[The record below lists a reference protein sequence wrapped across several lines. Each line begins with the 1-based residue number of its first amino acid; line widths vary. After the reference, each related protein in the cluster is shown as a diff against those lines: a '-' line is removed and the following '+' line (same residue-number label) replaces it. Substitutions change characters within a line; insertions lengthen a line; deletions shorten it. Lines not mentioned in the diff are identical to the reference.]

1 MKTTMKIR
9 LLSLLAMALLFP
21 ATLCGQKLHRY
32 VVEVVTEPV
41 ERVVKVEKLI
51 NGDSRVVPQ
60 GRRRTVSYYEIIS
73 RTPLTLA
80 QCNDSIRLGRAR
92 LVPNPRRSRKVEED
106 LTLTTRKNMTMD
118 GEEGINPWDVEQTE
132 YDLMYEDPDL
142 YDFIAD

>member
-1 MKTTMKIR
+1 MKTRMKIR
-9 LLSLLAMALLFP
+9 LAGLLAVALLFP
-21 ATLCGQKLHRY
+21 VSLCGQKLHRY

-41 ERVVKVEKLI
+41 ERIVKVEKLI

-80 QCNDSIRLGRAR
+80 QCNDSIRLGKAR

-106 LTLTTRKNMTMD
+106 LTTRKNMTMD

>member
-1 MKTTMKIR
+1 MKTKMKIR
-9 LLSLLAMALLFP
+9 LLGLLAMALLFP

-41 ERVVKVEKLI
+41 ERNVKVEKLI

-92 LVPNPRRSRKVEED
+92 LVPNPRRSHKVEED
-106 LTLTTRKNMTMD
+106 LTTRKNMTMD
-118 GEEGINPWDVEQTE
+118 GDGDINPADADPTE
-132 YDLMYEDPDL
+132 YDLMQEDPDL
-142 YDFIAD
+142 YDFNAD

>member
-1 MKTTMKIR
+1 MKTKMKIR
-9 LLSLLAMALLFP
+9 LLGLLAMALLFP

-80 QCNDSIRLGRAR
+80 QCNDSIRLGKAR

-106 LTLTTRKNMTMD
+106 LLDHPQEHDD
-118 GEEGINPWDVEQTE
+118 GRRGGHQSLGCGADGVRPDV
-132 YDLMYEDPDL
+132 
-142 YDFIAD
+142 

>member
-1 MKTTMKIR
+1 MMFR
-9 LLSLLAMALLFP
+9 WMGLPVVFMLLPVALG
-21 ATLCGQKLHRY
+21 AQTLHRY

-41 ERVVKVEKLI
+41 ERDVKVEKLI
-51 NGDSRVVPQ
+51 NGDNRVVPQ
-60 GRRRTVSYYEIIS
+60 GRKRTVSFYEIIS

-92 LVPNPRRSRKVEED
+92 LVLNPHRSDKVEYD
-106 LTLTTRKNMTMD
+106 LWNRKNMTMD

>member
-1 MKTTMKIR
+1 MKTKMKIR
-9 LLSLLAMALLFP
+9 LLGLLAVALLFP
-21 ATLCGQKLHRY
+21 ATLCGQQLHRY

-41 ERVVKVEKLI
+41 ERDVKVDKLI
-51 NGDSRVVPQ
+51 NGESRVVPQ

-106 LTLTTRKNMTMD
+106 LLTRKNMTMD
-118 GEEGINPWDVEQTE
+118 GWEDIDVWDVDPTE

>member
-1 MKTTMKIR
+1 MMFR
-9 LLSLLAMALLFP
+9 WMGLPVVFMLLPVALG
-21 ATLCGQKLHRY
+21 AQTLHRY

-41 ERVVKVEKLI
+41 ERDVKVEKLI

-60 GRRRTVSYYEIIS
+60 GRKRTVSFYEIIS

-92 LVPNPRRSRKVEED
+92 LVPNPHRSDKVEYD
-106 LTLTTRKNMTMD
+106 LWNRKNMTMD

>member
-1 MKTTMKIR
+1 MKTKMKIR
-9 LLSLLAMALLFP
+9 LLGLLAVALLFP
-21 ATLCGQKLHRY
+21 ATLCGQQLHRY

-41 ERVVKVEKLI
+41 ERDVKVEKLI
-51 NGDSRVVPQ
+51 NGESRVVPQ

-106 LTLTTRKNMTMD
+106 LLTRKNMTMD
-118 GEEGINPWDVEQTE
+118 GWEDIDVWDVDPTE

>member
-1 MKTTMKIR
+1 MKTKMKIR
-9 LLSLLAMALLFP
+9 LLGLLAMALLFP

-80 QCNDSIRLGRAR
+80 QCNDSIRLGKAR

-106 LTLTTRKNMTMD
+106 GRRGGHQSLGCGAD
-118 GEEGINPWDVEQTE
+118 GVRPDV
-132 YDLMYEDPDL
+132 
-142 YDFIAD
+142 